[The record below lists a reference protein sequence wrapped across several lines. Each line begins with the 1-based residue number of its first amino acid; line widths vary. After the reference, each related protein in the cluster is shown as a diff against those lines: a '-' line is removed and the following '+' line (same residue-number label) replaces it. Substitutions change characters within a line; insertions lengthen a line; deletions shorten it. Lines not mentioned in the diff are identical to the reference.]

1 PCRRPRY
8 RGRLRVRGAL
18 AIRSRPD
25 RRRRCRGTRKP
36 RKAQVLDEEAG
47 VLVPTG
53 VPTPRP
59 ERPVGHRLADVAA
72 FLRVPA
78 PTAVRDVTVTGLAQD
93 SRQVR
98 PGDVYLARPGAHTHG
113 AEYAGQ
119 AAKAGAAAA
128 VTDEAGRGRCEAAGL
143 PTLGVDD
150 PTAVLGRL
158 SAWVYGEPA
167 RAMRLLG
174 VTGMNGKTTT

>member
-1 PCRRPRY
+1 
-8 RGRLRVRGAL
+8 
-18 AIRSRPD
+18 
-25 RRRRCRGTRKP
+25 
-36 RKAQVLDEEAG
+36 
-47 VLVPTG
+47 
-53 VPTPRP
+53 
-59 ERPVGHRLADVAA
+59 A

-143 PTLGVDD
+143 PTLVVDD

-174 VTGMNGKTTT
+174 VTGTNGKTTTTYLLEAALASAGHPTGLIGTVESRIRGRALPSAHTTP